1 MTFDDVL
8 AQVAARLNY
17 KNGLTPDAK
26 TRMLGYLANRHRQLV
41 AKVGAKLRDV
51 VGAPVLTT
59 VSGQQLYALPANI
72 KAIKRLY
79 DLVNRRYIYP
89 VNVGIVRL
97 TNPGGQTTNFGLPV
111 RFADVGYIPYQLPMS
126 NTTGSTLLVSSTSAT
141 DNALSATVEY
151 VRAGGY
157 TTSAS
162 VAIASGV
169 QTQVGSDAD
178 IVEITKFYVAN
189 TAVGTIT
196 LAEGGSN
203 NTISTIGPNQTFAR
217 FRGILMDPT
226 PNANLAYTGD
236 FTRTITDPLLNSKDE
251 PLIDED
257 WQWLLVSG
265 VLMDEHSKN
274 ENSAGYLQAQ
284 NEWEQGILDLTSD
297 MLNIDGLVIV
307 PNRGRMPKPYPFR
320 IPVTDSN

>member
-1 MTFDDVL
+1 MTFDDIL
-8 AQVAARLNY
+8 NQVAQRLNY
-17 KNGLTPDAK
+17 KNGLTADARA
-26 TRMLGYLANRHRQLV
+26 RMLGYLANRHRELV
-41 AKVGAKLRDV
+41 SKVGAKLRDV
-51 VGAPVLTT
+51 VGAPVLTS
-59 VSGQQLYALPANI
+59 VSGQQLYALPPNI
-72 KAIKRLY
+72 KVLKRLY

-89 VNVGIVRL
+89 VTAGLVRVM
-97 TNPGGQTTNFGLPV
+97 NPGGQTTNFGLPV
-111 RFADVGYIPYQLPMS
+111 RFADIGYIPYQHPMS

-169 QTQVGSDAD
+169 QTQIGSDAD
-178 IVEITKFYVAN
+178 IVEVTKFYVAN

-236 FTRTITDPLLNSKDE
+236 FTRIITDPLLNSKDE

-265 VLMDEHSKN
+265 VLMDEAGKN

-284 NEWEQGILDLTSD
+284 DEWNQGILDLTSD
-297 MLNIDGLVIV
+297 LMNVDDLIII
-307 PNRGRMPKPYPFR
+307 PNRGRLPKPYPFK
-320 IPVTDSN
+320 IPVTDA